1 MTHYVVVQLAPKDQE
16 TLDQYL
22 EVGGAAVKKH
32 GGYPIAGG
40 SEKKVIEENGGG
52 VPAHVLLA
60 FPDAESVTAWIE
72 DPELEATHAL
82 RRAGA
87 VTTMTMLPPM

>member
-16 TLDQYL
+16 TLEKYFK
-22 EVGGAAVKKH
+22 VGGAAVKKH
-32 GGYPIAGG
+32 GGFPIAGG
-40 SEKKVIEENGGG
+40 AEKQVIEDNGGG

-60 FPDAESVTAWIE
+60 FPDADSVMAWME
-72 DPELEATHAL
+72 DPELAEVHAL
-82 RRAGA
+82 RLAGA

>member
-1 MTHYVVVQLAPKDQE
+1 MTHYVVVQLAPKDDA
-16 TLDQYL
+16 TLQQYFK
-22 EVGGAAVKKH
+22 VGGAAVKKH

-40 SEKKVIEENGGG
+40 AGKKVIEDNGGG

-60 FPDAESVTAWIE
+60 FPDAESVDAWMG
-72 DPELEATHAL
+72 DPDLAEVHAL

-87 VTTMTMLPPM
+87 VTTMTMLAPM